1 MNLRKIAVTLCRYR
15 LIPRKFHFDI
25 YQYCKGHTL
34 LLTRKLI
41 YTKTRVLLDVGDYI
55 QYWMYVNGAYETSYL
70 KFIRNNLIIKGGAVV
85 DAGANVGSYT
95 LNLYDKADHII
106 AIEASG
112 SNAAFIQS
120 VCALNHIKNVRVY
133 NNALYKTDGELIELY
148 VSNDTCGN
156 NSMYKTTG
164 YSEIESV
171 QTLTIDTICTE
182 NAVNDI
188 RLIKIDIEG
197 AEYNCL
203 LGAQKTIERYR
214 PIVLCE
220 FNRMA
225 AEAAGY
231 DLSLLYD
238 FFKQRDYEAFLL
250 EERAQELIPF
260 EERRLELSSFQENLF
275 LFPKKS

>member
-1 MNLRKIAVTLCRYR
+1 M
-15 LIPRKFHFDI
+15 
-25 YQYCKGHTL
+25 
-34 LLTRKLI
+34 LTRKLI

-70 KFIRNNLIIKGGAVV
+70 KFIRNNLIIRGAVV

-171 QTLTIDTICTE
+171 QTLTIDTICAE

-220 FNRMA
+220 FNRIA
-225 AEAAGY
+225 AEVAGY
-231 DLSLLYD
+231 DLSLLYG
-238 FFKQRDYEAFLL
+238 FFKERDYEAFLL
-250 EERAQELIPF
+250 DEHAQRLLPF
-260 EERRLELSSFQENLF
+260 EERELEQKSFANNLF
-275 LFPKKS
+275 LIPKK

>member
-1 MNLRKIAVTLCRYR
+1 MNLRRIAATLCRYR

-25 YQYCKGHTL
+25 YQYCKGYTL
-34 LLTRKLI
+34 LLTRMLA
-41 YTKTRVLLDVGDYI
+41 YTKTKVLLDVGDYI
-55 QYWMYVNGAYETSYL
+55 QYWMYVNGAYETSFL
-70 KFIRNNLIIKGGAVV
+70 KFIRNDLIINRGCII

-95 LNLYDKADHII
+95 LNLYDKADYVI
-106 AIEASG
+106 AVEASG

-120 VCALNHIKNVRVY
+120 VCTLNHIKNVRVY
-133 NNALYKTDGELIELY
+133 NNALYKSDGESIELF

-156 NSMYKTTG
+156 NSIYKTTG

-171 QTLTIDTICTE
+171 QTLTIDTICAE
-182 NAVNDI
+182 NGVNDI

-203 LGAQKTIERYR
+203 LGAKSTIERYR

-231 DLSLLYD
+231 ELFLLFG
-238 FFKQRDYEAFLL
+238 FFKERDYEAFLL
-250 EERAQELIPF
+250 EEHAQRLLIFDEQELEQKYF
-260 EERRLELSSFQENLF
+260 ANNLF
-275 LFPKKS
+275 LIPKK

>member
-1 MNLRKIAVTLCRYR
+1 MRPLFNRY
-15 LIPRKFHFDI
+15 
-25 YQYCKGHTL
+25 
-34 LLTRKLI
+34 
-41 YTKTRVLLDVGDYI
+41 
-55 QYWMYVNGAYETSYL
+55 
-70 KFIRNNLIIKGGAVV
+70 
-85 DAGANVGSYT
+85 
-95 LNLYDKADHII
+95 
-106 AIEASG
+106 
-112 SNAAFIQS
+112 
-120 VCALNHIKNVRVY
+120 ALNYIKNVRVY

-171 QTLTIDTICTE
+171 QTLTIDTICAE
-182 NAVNDI
+182 NGVNDV

-220 FNRMA
+220 FNRIA

-231 DLSLLYD
+231 DLSLLYG
-238 FFKQRDYEAFLL
+238 FFKERDYEAFLL
-250 EERAQELIPF
+250 DEHAQQLLPFDERV
-260 EERRLELSSFQENLF
+260 LEGKSFAKNLF
-275 LFPKKS
+275 LIPKK